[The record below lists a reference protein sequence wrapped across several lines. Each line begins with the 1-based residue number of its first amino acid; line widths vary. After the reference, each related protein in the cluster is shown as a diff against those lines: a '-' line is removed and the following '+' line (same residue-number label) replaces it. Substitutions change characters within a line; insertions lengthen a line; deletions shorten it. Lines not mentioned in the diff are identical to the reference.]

1 MRRAALGND
10 AMRSDMMIT
19 NDKDLQL
26 IVLSVENLSNV
37 KFFFYEHY
45 DHHDRHQDLLIFHI
59 ITTTTLRLRPR
70 FRWIDEHYSL
80 GKCDL
85 ISEHYSL
92 GKGDPFREHYSLG

>member
-37 KFFFYEHY
+37 K
-45 DHHDRHQDLLIFHI
+45 IFSTS
-59 ITTTTLRLRPR
+59 ITIATTDIKI
-70 FRWIDEHYSL
+70 W
-80 GKCDL
+80 
-85 ISEHYSL
+85 
-92 GKGDPFREHYSLG
+92 